1 MTDVTTDKDALIEK
15 ANKLARVGRTITE
28 ISNKLE
34 KSWHEARSYLVSSSW
49 RGAKVKITNRLEK
62 LAKEQDPK
70 KGKSWR
76 VRRTSMS
83 TFYTMQ
89 RSILGVRLTVLGEHL
104 TGRA

>member
-70 KGKSWR
+70 KRKKLACEADKYVDFLYDAAKHLRGQ
-76 VRRTSMS
+76 VDGARRALN
-83 TFYTMQ
+83 
-89 RSILGVRLTVLGEHL
+89 R
-104 TGRA
+104 